1 MSSANLH
8 NLAALA
14 SLSTLITVIMASLAS
29 SCRFGCHKHSFVSTP
44 VVRPNRV
51 ALQPP
56 QGIIGP
62 GKKWESYELTKNGKP
77 VRKPMHV
84 KTGDRVVVVAGDDSG
99 KVGTIAKVFTKTRQ
113 VLIDGV
119 NVSVR
124 HMAPRQQG
132 ETGERIEKEAP
143 INVSNVMHW
152 SETGQTRSRLGH
164 KMVDG
169 KKVRFLKKT
178 GEVLD

>member
-1 MSSANLH
+1 
-8 NLAALA
+8 
-14 SLSTLITVIMASLAS
+14 MASLAS
-29 SCRFGCHKHSFVSTP
+29 SCSFGCGKHSFVSAP
-44 VVRPNRV
+44 VVRPTRV

-62 GKKWESYELTKNGKP
+62 GKKWESYELNQNGKP

-84 KTGDRVVVVAGDDSG
+84 KTGDRVVVVAGDDRG

-119 NVSVR
+119 NVSTR
-124 HMAPRQQG
+124 HMGPQQDG
-132 ETGERIEKEAP
+132 ETGERIQKEAP

-152 SETGQTRSRLGH
+152 SETEQTRSRIGR

-178 GEVLD
+178 GEVLG